1 MSNHPFDLL
10 MELDAEQIRLDWAAL
25 HLAKDVYTTVN
36 VTRYVRLLDDLAE
49 EVAAARPGLAAN
61 LRYRALQRVLV
72 ESFGLTGDRGDYY
85 HPDTCYLNRVLDRR
99 RGAPISLA
107 VVWIEVARRLKWPLT
122 GVALPGHF
130 IVRLDDPERFLL
142 IDPFHDGRPISIEDC
157 EDLVEERLGGSIR
170 FTTDLLEPVGTRSIL
185 LRLLRNL
192 RNIYLTRN
200 DLGYLAVTL
209 RRLAAIEPTNGR
221 HLQDLAA
228 VCCRR
233 GDVRGA
239 AAHLALYLHRTP
251 HAEDSPVVR
260 RNLQQLHAA
269 LLARN

>member
-10 MELDAEQIRLDWAAL
+10 MELDAAQIRLDCAAL
-25 HLAKDVYTTVN
+25 HLARDVHPTVN
-36 VTRYVRLLDDLAE
+36 AGRYLRLLDDLAD
-49 EVAAARPGLAAN
+49 EVAATRPGLAAN
-61 LRYRALQRVLV
+61 LRYRALHGVLV
-72 ESFGLTGDRGDYY
+72 ESFGLTGDQQDYY

-99 RGAPISLA
+99 CGAPISLA
-107 VVWIEVARRLKWPLT
+107 VIWIEVARRLKWPLT

-142 IDPFHDGRPISIEDC
+142 IDPFHDGRPLSLEDC
-157 EDLVEERLGGSIR
+157 ESLVEERLGGAVDFS
-170 FTTDLLEPVGTRSIL
+170 TDFLSPVGTRSIL

-200 DLGYLAVTL
+200 DMACLAITL
-209 RRLAAIEPTNGR
+209 RRLAAIEPANGR

-239 AAHLALYLHRTP
+239 AAHLELYLHRTP